1 MKPSGENHTHSN
13 IDCYSGI
20 ATASAIPEAS
30 SMIETFRAIGYN
42 LETAVADIV
51 DNSISANAK
60 NIYFN
65 SEWRGDNSIIT
76 ILDDGDGMDNEELI
90 QAMRPGAQN
99 PLSQRSDKDLGR
111 FGLGLKTAS
120 FSQCRKLTVL
130 SKKAGCNSA
139 FWTWDLDYVNKTS
152 EWALLHYIPEEFK
165 NYLDNQNSGTLVI
178 WHSIDRL
185 IPKDTSIHEEKAKE
199 KFLEQMDKVKRHI
212 SMTFHRFIEEK
223 IVQFYCWGHL
233 VKAWNPFLV
242 NEPATQSFPEDYI
255 SGGAVMKGYVLPHKT
270 HLSENVYK
278 DAEGINGW
286 GAQQG
291 FYVYRG
297 KRLLLA
303 GDWLGLFRKEEHY
316 KLVRI
321 QIDLSNSLDSE
332 WQIDIKKS
340 TARPPLI
347 YREHLKSYA
356 KNVRNRGVEVFRHRG
371 KILTARKQQEFQPFW
386 LEKRKNNKWSFVVNR
401 NHLMIAEI
409 KQMAAVNAANAIE
422 YLLRFIEE
430 TIPTKSIFIKES
442 ELGEEQTNPFE
453 NTNIDIIKTMMLQ
466 ICKSQKESGK
476 SIEQIKLILSN
487 TEPFN
492 NFPELIDIVE
502 DYD

>member
-1 MKPSGENHTHSN
+1 MKPSEANYDISN
-13 IDCYSGI
+13 IDYYSGI
-20 ATASAIPEAS
+20 KTASAIPEAS
-30 SMIETFRAIGYN
+30 SMIETFRAIGYS
-42 LETAVADIV
+42 LETAVADII

-65 SEWRGDNSIIT
+65 SEWRGANSIIT
-76 ILDDGDGMDNEELI
+76 ILDDGDGMDNDELI

-99 PLSQRSDKDLGR
+99 PLSQRSEKDLGR

-130 SKKAGCNSA
+130 SKKSGCTPT
-139 FWTWDLDYVNKTS
+139 FWTWDLDYVQKTS
-152 EWALLHYIPEEFK
+152 RWELLHYIPDEFK
-165 NYLDNQNSGTLVI
+165 NYLNNQNSGTIVI
-178 WHSIDRL
+178 WSSIDRL
-185 IPKDTSIHEEKAKE
+185 ISSKTLISDEKSKE
-199 KFLEQMDKVKRHI
+199 KFLEQMDKIKHHI
-212 SMTFHRFIEEK
+212 SMTYHRFMEENLA
-223 IVQFYCWGHL
+223 QFYCWGHL
-233 VKAWNPFLV
+233 VKPWNPFLI
-242 NEPATQSFPEDYI
+242 NESATQSFPEDYI
-255 SGGAVMKGYVLPHKT
+255 GGGAIMKGYVLPHKT
-270 HLSENVYK
+270 HLTEDIYK
-278 DAEGINGW
+278 EAEGINGW

-321 QIDLSNSLDSE
+321 QIDLPNSLDSE

-340 TARPPLI
+340 TARPPLV
-347 YREHLKSYA
+347 YKEQLRSYA

-371 KILTARKQQEFQPFW
+371 KILTSRKQQDFQPFW
-386 LEKRKNNKWSFVVNR
+386 LEKKKNNKWSFVVNR
-401 NHLMIAEI
+401 DHLMIAEI
-409 KQMAAVNAANAIE
+409 KQMAVTNPRKAIE

-442 ELGEEQTNPFE
+442 ESGEDQTNPFE
-453 NTNIDIIKTMMLQ
+453 NISIEIIKTMILQ
-466 ICKSQKESGK
+466 IRKSQMESGRT
-476 SIEQIKLILSN
+476 IEQLKLILSN

-492 NFPELIDIVE
+492 NFPELIDTIE